1 MKKLTMIALMLGMSL
16 MILSGCG
23 GSPSSNTAPTPT
35 AAPTATAAPSSTPT
49 ATPTAGSGTAVISS
63 DQAKATALQ
72 HAGLA
77 EASVW
82 GLKVEQG
89 TENGR
94 NVYEVDFKY
103 DGKDYDYDI
112 DATTGEIVKYD
123 VDIDD

>member
-23 GSPSSNTAPTPT
+23 GSPSSNAAPTPT
-35 AAPTATAAPSSTPT
+35 AAPTATAAPSSTST
-49 ATPTAGSGTAVISS
+49 ATPTAGSGTAAISG
-63 DQAKATALQ
+63 DQVKATALQ

-77 EASVW
+77 ESSVW

-112 DATTGEIVKYD
+112 DAMTGEIVKYD
-123 VDIDD
+123 IDIDD